1 VSGNDNLSQKLAAE
15 WTLHPSI
22 KYDKYHVKLIQT
34 KLTQRLTTI
43 LPEVM
48 DELVLAWEENT
59 SIGKEW
65 TKIRVSEVM
74 LQIAARTTNRMFG
87 SYRIPLC

>member
-1 VSGNDNLSQKLAAE
+1 
-15 WTLHPSI
+15 
-22 KYDKYHVKLIQT
+22 
-34 KLTQRLTTI
+34 
-43 LPEVM
+43 M

-59 SIGKEW
+59 NIGKEW

-87 SYRIPLC
+87 S